1 MDRIFSP
8 PYPNNIYTPENRMTP
23 IEFRRANSSS
33 PDDQIKATD
42 NMNSE
47 FVSDKKDWLFSKGL
61 YYKTYIFPSFPAA
74 TFPK

>member
-23 IEFRRANSSS
+23 IEFRKANSSS
-33 PDDQIKATD
+33 PDDQIKATY

-47 FVSDKKDWLFSKGL
+47 FVSDKKGL
-61 YYKTYIFPSFPAA
+61 IFFKR
-74 TFPK
+74 TIL